1 MVNTSRTIQFKG
13 KPSIV
18 SAGVI
23 VGPMEKQS
31 PFADLFDE
39 ILSLENEKN
48 ETFEQANRRYIEKA
62 CKLAIRKGHEKL
74 ENVDVFIGGDLINQ
88 MSPTNFAARDL
99 AIPFL
104 GVFSACASSM
114 EAVILGSLLLDSGH
128 AKTILA
134 GASSHHPTVERQFR
148 YPLEYGAQK
157 PQTAQWT
164 VTAAGFAL
172 LQMQANNAP
181 IISHATIGRVVD
193 GKQTDPLHMG
203 AAMAPAA
210 RDTIERHL
218 KNTDSKMSDY
228 DMIMTGDLGKI
239 GLSILKEMFQDE
251 NAGVILQDAGAQ
263 FYGENS
269 FFNSGASGAG
279 CSAAVFFSHVF
290 SQLKKGT
297 FKRVLLVATGALLSP
312 LTYQQ
317 GETIPCIAHAIECRM
332 EKRG

>member
-1 MVNTSRTIQFKG
+1 MVNTTGTLQFMG

-18 SAGVI
+18 STGVI

-31 PFADLFDE
+31 PFADSFDE
-39 ILSLENEKN
+39 ILPLENEPN
-48 ETFEQANRRYIEKA
+48 ETYEQANTRYIEKA
-62 CKLAIRKGHEKL
+62 CSVAVKKGHEKL

-88 MSPTNFAARDL
+88 LSPTNFAARQL
-99 AIPFL
+99 SIPLL

-114 EAVILGSLLLDSGH
+114 ESIILGCLLLESGN
-128 AKTILA
+128 AKSILA
-134 GASSHHPTVERQFR
+134 GASSHHPAVERQFR

-157 PQTAQWT
+157 PKTAQWT

-172 LQMQANNAP
+172 LQKQAKSAP

-193 GKQTDPLHMG
+193 GKQTNPLHMG

-218 KNTDSKMSDY
+218 TNTNSKMADY
-228 DMIMTGDLGKI
+228 DIIMTGDLGKI

-251 NAGVILQDAGAQ
+251 DSGVILQDAGAQ
-263 FYGENS
+263 FYGEDS
-269 FFNSGASGAG
+269 FFNAGASGAG
-279 CSAAVFFSHVF
+279 CSAAAFFSHIYG
-290 SQLKKGT
+290 QLKKGV
-297 FKRVLLVATGALLSP
+297 FSRVLLVATGALLSP
-312 LTYQQ
+312 LTFQQ

>member
-1 MVNTSRTIQFKG
+1 MVNNSGTIQFKG
-13 KPSIV
+13 YPSIA
-18 SAGVI
+18 STGVV
-23 VGPMEKQS
+23 VGPVEKDS
-31 PFADLFDE
+31 PFAKSFDE
-39 ILSLENEKN
+39 ILSLENETD
-48 ETFEQANRRYIEKA
+48 ETYEQANTRYIEKA
-62 CKLAIRKGHEKL
+62 CKISVRKGHEQM
-74 ENVDVFIGGDLINQ
+74 ENVDVFIGGDLVNQ
-88 MSPTNFAARDL
+88 LSPTNFAARQL
-99 AIPFL
+99 ALPFL

-114 EAVILGSLLLDSGH
+114 ESVILGSLLLETGS
-128 AKTILA
+128 AKSILA

-157 PQTAQWT
+157 PETAQWT

-172 LQMQANNAP
+172 LQKQAKNAP
-181 IISHATIGRVVD
+181 IITHATIGRVID
-193 GKQTDPLHMG
+193 GGQTDPLHMG

-218 KNTDSKMSDY
+218 TNTNSSMADY
-228 DMIMTGDLGKI
+228 DVIMTGDLGKL

-251 NAGVILQDAGAQ
+251 NSGVILQDAGAQ

-269 FFNSGASGAG
+269 FFNAGASGAG
-279 CSAAVFFSHVF
+279 CSAAVFFSHVYN
-290 SQLKKGT
+290 QLKSGV

-312 LTYQQ
+312 LTFQQ

>member
-1 MVNTSRTIQFKG
+1 MVNTTGTLQFMG

-18 SAGVI
+18 STGVI

-31 PFADLFDE
+31 PFADSFDE
-39 ILSLENEKN
+39 ILPLENEPN
-48 ETFEQANRRYIEKA
+48 ETYEQANTRYIEKA
-62 CKLAIRKGHEKL
+62 CSVAVKKGHEKL

-88 MSPTNFAARDL
+88 LSPTNFAARQL
-99 AIPFL
+99 SIPLL
-104 GVFSACASSM
+104 GVFSACASSV
-114 EAVILGSLLLDSGH
+114 ESIILGCLLLESGN
-128 AKTILA
+128 AKSILA
-134 GASSHHPTVERQFR
+134 GASSHHPAVERQFR

-157 PQTAQWT
+157 PKTAQWT

-172 LQMQANNAP
+172 LQKQAKNAP

-193 GKQTDPLHMG
+193 GKQKNPLHMG

-218 KNTDSKMSDY
+218 TNTNSKMADY
-228 DMIMTGDLGKI
+228 DIIMTGDLGKI

-251 NAGVILQDAGAQ
+251 DSGVILQDAGAQ
-263 FYGENS
+263 FYGEDS
-269 FFNSGASGAG
+269 FFNAGASGAG
-279 CSAAVFFSHVF
+279 CSAAVFFSHIYG
-290 SQLKKGT
+290 QLKKGV
-297 FKRVLLVATGALLSP
+297 FSRVLLVATGALLSP
-312 LTYQQ
+312 LTFQQ

>member
-1 MVNTSRTIQFKG
+1 MVNTTGTIQFKG
-13 KPSIV
+13 YPSIA

-23 VGPMEKQS
+23 VGPMEKDS
-31 PFADLFDE
+31 TFADSFDE
-39 ILSLENEKN
+39 ITTLENEKD
-48 ETFEQANRRYIEKA
+48 ETYEQANARFIEKA
-62 CKLAIRKGHEKL
+62 CKITVRKVHEQI
-74 ENVDVFIGGDLINQ
+74 ENVDVFIAGDLINQ
-88 MSPTNFAARDL
+88 ISPTNFAARQL
-99 AIPFL
+99 SIPFL

-114 EAVILGSLLLDSGH
+114 ESVIIGSLLLETGN
-128 AKTILA
+128 AKSILA
-134 GASSHHPTVERQFR
+134 GASSHHPAVERQFR

-157 PQTAQWT
+157 PGTAQWT

-172 LQMQANNAP
+172 LQKQVKNAP
-181 IISHATIGRVVD
+181 IITHATIGKVVD
-193 GKQTDPLHMG
+193 GAQTDPLHMG

-218 KNTDSKMSDY
+218 TNTNSKMADY
-228 DMIMTGDLGKI
+228 DLIMTGDLGKI

-251 NAGVILQDAGAQ
+251 NSGVILQDAGAQ

-269 FFNSGASGAG
+269 FFNAGASGAG
-279 CSAAVFFSHVF
+279 CSAAVFFSHVY
-290 SQLKKGT
+290 SQLKSGVY
-297 FKRVLLVATGALLSP
+297 KRVLLVATGALLSP